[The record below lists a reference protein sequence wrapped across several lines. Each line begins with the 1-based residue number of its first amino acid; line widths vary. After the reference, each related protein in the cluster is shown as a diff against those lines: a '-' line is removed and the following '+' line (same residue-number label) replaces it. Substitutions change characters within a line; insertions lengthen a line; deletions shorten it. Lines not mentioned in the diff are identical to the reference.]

1 METKPWVQTSDDYIF
16 TDYGSEEE
24 HPLTY
29 PTDKGIRLT
38 ELSSWS
44 EFELARTYPMGKWI
58 SRTDPSGSQYA
69 IALFESDF
77 SSSPNLTP
85 AQLKQCKKDL
95 KVLLETA
102 GKPDWDGEGADP
114 VTEDVIKAAEK
125 VIDELP
131 RDSGVPEI
139 SADPEGNVEFD
150 WHLDNGTMLTVCIG
164 QTGDIAIAGL
174 YPKKAKLMITAE
186 DSERI
191 PSILRCGLEWLSE
204 MKSR

>member
-1 METKPWVQTSDDYIF
+1 METKLWAQTTDDYLFIKF
-16 TDYGSEEE
+16 GSEEE
-24 HPLTY
+24 YPFTY
-29 PTDKGIRLT
+29 PTDKGIDLT
-38 ELSSWS
+38 ELSGWS
-44 EFELARTYPMGKWI
+44 EIELAPAHPMGKLI
-58 SRTDPSGSQYA
+58 SRTGPSGSQYA
-69 IALFESDF
+69 IALIDSDF
-77 SSSPNLTP
+77 FSSPTLTL
-85 AQLKQCKKDL
+85 AQLKQCKKEL
-95 KVLLETA
+95 KNLLETA
-102 GKPDWDGEGADP
+102 GKPDWDGEDADP

-131 RDSGVPEI
+131 GESGVPEI

-164 QTGDIAIAGL
+164 QKGEIAIAGL

-191 PSILRCGLEWLSE
+191 PSILCCGLEWLSE